1 MLAAITEDMQ
11 NGFYMDTIIASKPL
25 MINPNLPRFVRT
37 GDKVSISTRISN
49 TTRNGY
55 SGLFT
60 LKIFDPENDS
70 ILYRTELPFKTDAGK
85 TQSITNTF
93 TAEEWNIPAMG
104 IRLQAMAEDGTSDG
118 EQHLLPILP
127 YRVFLT
133 EAASPKK
140 KVETGMKS
148 K

>member
-60 LKIFDPENDS
+60 FEIFDPENDS
-70 ILYRTELPFKTDAGK
+70 ILYRTELPLKPMRAKHKVSPIPLQPRSG
-85 TQSITNTF
+85 TF
-93 TAEEWNIPAMG
+93 RP
-104 IRLQAMAEDGTSDG
+104 
-118 EQHLLPILP
+118 
-127 YRVFLT
+127 
-133 EAASPKK
+133 
-140 KVETGMKS
+140 
-148 K
+148 